1 MTIRLD
7 SFGQLRHGF
16 TKQVDN
22 TAAVVLTI
30 LFPVHVLITCR
41 SFVRDFTPPR
51 SQNSVPKCEGPLENF
66 HIQSNLP
73 VSIISRRSQISN

>member
-30 LFPVHVLITCR
+30 LFPVHVLQKLR
-41 SFVRDFTPPR
+41 SGFYTAKESKFC
-51 SQNSVPKCEGPLENF
+51 SKM
-66 HIQSNLP
+66 
-73 VSIISRRSQISN
+73 